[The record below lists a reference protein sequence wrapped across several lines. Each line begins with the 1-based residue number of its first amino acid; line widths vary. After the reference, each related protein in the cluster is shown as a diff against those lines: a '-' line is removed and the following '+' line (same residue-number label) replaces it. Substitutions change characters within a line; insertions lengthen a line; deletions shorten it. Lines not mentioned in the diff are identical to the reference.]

1 MQLQSDKMA
10 LSHDEQHWLPWFGKT
25 GKLAMRWACRRNR
38 DRLTA
43 MESAFESFAQ
53 TRKELLTQWCEQQWR
68 LLESLAE
75 LLPLSGGL
83 DRAWLADKQSL
94 LPDASELF
102 VLDQSGELQ
111 VSSRERVAGRTRPT
125 GKLWTLI
132 QQGRCLHGPYK
143 DELTRQLG
151 PSSSAFHDAITL
163 MFYQPVLRD
172 GVRVATLGA
181 RIPNDVLGDLIQRE
195 AGHIFHESG
204 DNYLF
209 MVKSEL
215 DPTLEP
221 GVALSRSRFEDRTF
235 SLGDN
240 LKDGVQTAYGEVRV
254 REQTELELKFN
265 DPATGQ
271 LHPGVRETI
280 RHGHNL
286 KVTYPGYSDY
296 RHIPVIG
303 KGITLQLP
311 GSPDVWGMMCEADLE
326 EVYRY
331 RSIGYRLVR
340 GLFCCLLP
348 LSGGAWGLS
357 QALAL
362 PPLASGLAQGAALL
376 LGGVL
381 FYRRHAQPLAQRLRA
396 VIGMLRRIAE
406 GEANLRLRLDRASL
420 VSDETGVMTQWVN
433 SLVDNMDATLGSVMV
448 TSRTLAQDNHRLQ
461 QHNGSTAQAVEQV
474 MAAMRR
480 ILGSLDVQMGRLN
493 SATST
498 AADMHEAMTRQ
509 AETARQQFAEVSLRT
524 RAIRQTVGTSTATI
538 AQLGESTREIGNIV
552 GVIQSIAA
560 QTNLLAL
567 NAAIEAARAG
577 EAGRGFAVVAD
588 EVRSLA
594 ERTSSSTAE
603 IESMIGK
610 VQQQAADAVQV
621 MEQGMGSMEEGLSI
635 AEQAAGENA
644 GQSLIVEKLFATIHE
659 LTDHG
664 RAHVAEASGVAEVA
678 EAMRAALDELSLSV
692 TQTHHTIARLNQ
704 MAGRFQVSQSAA

>member
-25 GKLAMRWACRRNR
+25 GKLAMRWACRCNR

-53 TRKELLTQWCEQQWR
+53 TRKELLIQWCEQQWR

-75 LLPLSGGL
+75 LLPLTGGL
-83 DRAWLADKQSL
+83 DSAWLADKQSL

-102 VLDQSGELQ
+102 VLDAAGDLQ
-111 VSSRERVAGRTRPT
+111 VSSRQRVAGRSRPT
-125 GKLWTLI
+125 GKLWALI

-209 MVKSEL
+209 MVKSVL

-280 RHGHNL
+280 RHGQNL

-331 RSIGYRLVR
+331 RSIAYRLVR
-340 GLFCCLLP
+340 GLFGCLLP
-348 LSGGAWGLS
+348 LWGGAWG
-357 QALAL
+357 
-362 PPLASGLAQGAALL
+362 
-376 LGGVL
+376 
-381 FYRRHAQPLAQRLRA
+381 R
-396 VIGMLRRIAE
+396 
-406 GEANLRLRLDRASL
+406 
-420 VSDETGVMTQWVN
+420 
-433 SLVDNMDATLGSVMV
+433 
-448 TSRTLAQDNHRLQ
+448 
-461 QHNGSTAQAVEQV
+461 
-474 MAAMRR
+474 
-480 ILGSLDVQMGRLN
+480 
-493 SATST
+493 
-498 AADMHEAMTRQ
+498 
-509 AETARQQFAEVSLRT
+509 
-524 RAIRQTVGTSTATI
+524 
-538 AQLGESTREIGNIV
+538 
-552 GVIQSIAA
+552 
-560 QTNLLAL
+560 
-567 NAAIEAARAG
+567 
-577 EAGRGFAVVAD
+577 
-588 EVRSLA
+588 
-594 ERTSSSTAE
+594 
-603 IESMIGK
+603 
-610 VQQQAADAVQV
+610 ADA
-621 MEQGMGSMEEGLSI
+621 
-635 AEQAAGENA
+635 
-644 GQSLIVEKLFATIHE
+644 
-659 LTDHG
+659 
-664 RAHVAEASGVAEVA
+664 
-678 EAMRAALDELSLSV
+678 
-692 TQTHHTIARLNQ
+692 
-704 MAGRFQVSQSAA
+704 